1 MERRNTTRTNRPP
14 RDLPSATETNPH
26 RRREVYHAAEQV
38 KKLEAIV
45 KHVSFSRS
53 LFEILAVVLFA
64 SLLAP
69 AGTAAEGNSGPA
81 QVSAGA
87 KSAGPTNGI
96 GSVPNGANPNGA
108 NPGSP
113 ELLSEDE
120 LAELSQRAEEPG
132 PEVAGGALSNEHLT
146 YIVIAIAAAVIVLIA
161 K

>member
-1 MERRNTTRTNRPP
+1 
-14 RDLPSATETNPH
+14 LPSATEATPH
-26 RRREVYHAAEQV
+26 RRRDLKQAAEQV

-45 KHVSFSRS
+45 KHLSISHS
-53 LFEILAVVLFA
+53 LFKILAVVLFA

-69 AGTAAEGNSGPA
+69 AGRASEGNSGPA
-81 QVSAGA
+81 QVNAGA
-87 KSAGPTNGI
+87 NPGRAMDGI
-96 GSVPNGANPNGA
+96 RPVPNGA

-132 PEVAGGALSNEHLT
+132 AEVAGGALSNEHLT